1 MRNWNR
7 KTSSSKLSSVS
18 TSFSTAAKG
27 NFNHNRRT
35 NSKVPQNV
43 DPTKT
48 AFNKIL
54 IDKDIRQ
61 VYDEVF
67 GESIAEYNAN
77 QIAKKHPERQ
87 KKDYYSSICHDK
99 KTEPFREAV
108 VQIGN
113 KDKQLPRWESNE
125 ILQKFLKRFQEN
137 NPQLVVVGAYIHND
151 EATPHMHIDYVPV
164 ATYSKGLKK
173 RVSNDKALNQMGYKT
188 WNDWK
193 DSQMACLENLVR
205 EKGYDREYMN
215 NSNRHIADV
224 EQFKRVQKEVERQ
237 ANNKLEKM
245 ELPDIPAPEIKI
257 NPINKSE
264 SVRFTKAEFEQIKQ
278 VINYQQIQITSLE
291 AQKSTL
297 NTDLEISKQTINRIK
312 NKPYV
317 LENERLSTEL
327 EKNKSKTDKFDEISV
342 QNQQLKNQINT
353 LNNLQVE
360 NNNLKLELEKEK
372 QRSENFKIIGKLY
385 QCMYLHLMNHIIPSV
400 IQKFKIVEL
409 IRNGLD
415 NLFTGVLDEY
425 QNKSKNPDIY
435 TQLFQDNTSLNKS
448 YPDIDQ
454 EFSNLPD
461 VDELIEKYFTDAKK
475 DIQKKYKPSKARII
489 QCENKATAKKALKA
503 LKNGTDP
510 EEVAQQYMVD
520 SAKYSGKETLV
531 TTKTTDLSTRL
542 INTLSKTKKAG
553 VIDEV
558 FTNESSGTTYAYVAV
573 LVSNT
578 YKDIKDDVY
587 TTLSSDDDVTKA
599 CLVYYLKKYN
609 FEVHDQDV
617 FNNLKTNNPEY
628 LVSRPDLSKSDD

>member
-18 TSFSTAAKG
+18 ISFSTAAKG

-35 NSKVPQNV
+35 NSKVPENV
-43 DPTKT
+43 DPTRT

-61 VYDEVF
+61 VYKEVF
-67 GESIAEYNAN
+67 GEALAEYNAN
-77 QIAKKHPERQ
+77 QVAKKHPERQ

-113 KDKQLPRWESNE
+113 KDKQLPRWESND

-164 ATYSKGLKK
+164 ATYSKGLKT

-193 DSQMACLENLVR
+193 DSQMTCLENLVR

-224 EQFKRVQKEVERQ
+224 EKFKRVQKEVERL

-245 ELPDIPAPEIKI
+245 ELPDIPEPEIKL
-257 NPINKSE
+257 NPITKTE

-291 AQKSTL
+291 AHKS
-297 NTDLEISKQTINRIK
+297 DLSAKLENVELKLDTARK
-312 NKPYV
+312 KPYMR
-317 LENERLSTEL
+317 ENERLSAEL
-327 EKNKSKTDKFDEISV
+327 EKNKSKIEKFDEISI

-385 QCMYLHLMNHIIPSV
+385 QCMYLYLMDHILPSV
-400 IQKFKIVEL
+400 LQKFKIVEL
-409 IRNGLD
+409 INNQLNSLFAN
-415 NLFTGVLDEY
+415 NLNDY
-425 QNKSKNPDIY
+425 QKQSTNPDIY
-435 TQLFQDNTSLNKS
+435 TQLFHDNADLNDS
-448 YPDIDQ
+448 HPDIEQ
-454 EFSNLPD
+454 KFSNLPG
-461 VDELIEKYFTDAKK
+461 VDELIEQSELD
-475 DIQKKYKPSKARII
+475 Q
-489 QCENKATAKKALKA
+489 EN
-503 LKNGTDP
+503 
-510 EEVAQQYMVD
+510 EYE
-520 SAKYSGKETLV
+520 
-531 TTKTTDLSTRL
+531 
-542 INTLSKTKKAG
+542 
-553 VIDEV
+553 
-558 FTNESSGTTYAYVAV
+558 
-573 LVSNT
+573 
-578 YKDIKDDVY
+578 
-587 TTLSSDDDVTKA
+587 
-599 CLVYYLKKYN
+599 YY
-609 FEVHDQDV
+609 
-617 FNNLKTNNPEY
+617 
-628 LVSRPDLSKSDD
+628 R

>member
-113 KDKQLPRWESNE
+113 KDKQIPRWESNE

-291 AQKSTL
+291 AQKSAL

-327 EKNKSKTDKFDEISV
+327 EK
-342 QNQQLKNQINT
+342 
-353 LNNLQVE
+353 
-360 NNNLKLELEKEK
+360 EK

-385 QCMYLHLMNHIIPSV
+385 QCMYLYLMKNILPSV

-461 VDELIEKYFTDAKK
+461 VDELIEKAELD
-475 DIQKKYKPSKARII
+475 R
-489 QCENKATAKKALKA
+489 EN
-503 LKNGTDP
+503 DY
-510 EEVAQQYMVD
+510 E
-520 SAKYSGKETLV
+520 
-531 TTKTTDLSTRL
+531 
-542 INTLSKTKKAG
+542 
-553 VIDEV
+553 
-558 FTNESSGTTYAYVAV
+558 
-573 LVSNT
+573 
-578 YKDIKDDVY
+578 
-587 TTLSSDDDVTKA
+587 
-599 CLVYYLKKYN
+599 YY
-609 FEVHDQDV
+609 
-617 FNNLKTNNPEY
+617 
-628 LVSRPDLSKSDD
+628 R

>member
-18 TSFSTAAKG
+18 ISFSTAAKG

-35 NSKVPQNV
+35 NSKVPENV
-43 DPTKT
+43 DPTRT

-61 VYDEVF
+61 VYKEVF
-67 GESIAEYNAN
+67 GEALAEYNAN

-87 KKDYYSSICHDK
+87 KKDYYSAVCHDK

-125 ILQKFLKRFQEN
+125 ILQKFLKQFQKN

-151 EATPHMHIDYVPV
+151 EATPHMHIVYVPV

-205 EKGYDREYMN
+205 EKGYNREYMHN
-215 NSNRHIADV
+215 TDKHEPDV
-224 EQFKRVQKEVERQ
+224 QKFKRVQKEVVRL
-237 ANNKLEKM
+237 ANDKLEKM
-245 ELPDIPAPEIKI
+245 ELPDIPEPEIKL
-257 NPINKSE
+257 NPITKTE
-264 SVRFTKAEFEQIKQ
+264 SVRFSKAEFEQIKQ
-278 VINYQQIQITSLE
+278 VINYQQIKITSLE
-291 AQKSTL
+291 AQKSDL
-297 NTDLEISKQTINRIK
+297 NAELEINKQTINRIK

-317 LENERLSTEL
+317 LENEHLSAKL
-327 EKNKSKTDKFDEISV
+327 EKNKSKIDKFDEISI

-385 QCMYLHLMNHIIPSV
+385 QCMYLHLMDRIIPSV
-400 IQKFKIVEL
+400 IQKFKIVKL

-415 NLFTGVLDEY
+415 NLFIGVLDEY

-435 TQLFQDNTSLNKS
+435 TQLFDDNTDLNNS
-448 YPDIDQ
+448 YPNIDQ
-454 EFSNLPD
+454 EFANIPD
-461 VDELIEKYFTDAKK
+461 VDELIEISELDREK
-475 DIQKKYKPSKARII
+475 D
-489 QCENKATAKKALKA
+489 
-503 LKNGTDP
+503 
-510 EEVAQQYMVD
+510 
-520 SAKYSGKETLV
+520 
-531 TTKTTDLSTRL
+531 
-542 INTLSKTKKAG
+542 
-553 VIDEV
+553 
-558 FTNESSGTTYAYVAV
+558 
-573 LVSNT
+573 
-578 YKDIKDDVY
+578 
-587 TTLSSDDDVTKA
+587 
-599 CLVYYLKKYN
+599 
-609 FEVHDQDV
+609 HDHC
-617 FNNLKTNNPEY
+617 
-628 LVSRPDLSKSDD
+628 R

>member
-18 TSFSTAAKG
+18 ISFSTAAKG

-35 NSKVPQNV
+35 NSKVPENV
-43 DPTKT
+43 DPTRT

-54 IDKDIRQ
+54 VDKDIRQ
-61 VYDEVF
+61 VYNEVF
-67 GESIAEYNAN
+67 GEALAEYNAN

-87 KKDYYSSICHDK
+87 KKDYYSSVCHDK

-125 ILQKFLKRFQEN
+125 ILQKFLKQFQKN

-151 EATPHMHIDYVPV
+151 EATPHMHIVYVPV

-205 EKGYDREYMN
+205 EKGYDREYMHN
-215 NSNRHIADV
+215 TDKHEPDV
-224 EQFKRVQKEVERQ
+224 QKFKRVQKEVVRL
-237 ANNKLEKM
+237 ANDKLEKM
-245 ELPDIPAPEIKI
+245 ELPDIPEPEIKL
-257 NPINKSE
+257 NPITKTE
-264 SVRFTKAEFEQIKQ
+264 SVKFSKAEFEQIKQ
-278 VINYQQIQITSLE
+278 VINYQQIEITSLE
-291 AQKSTL
+291 AQKSDL
-297 NTDLEISKQTINRIK
+297 NAELEINKQTINRIK

-317 LENERLSTEL
+317 LENERLSAEL
-327 EKNKSKTDKFDEISV
+327 EKNKSKIDKFDEISI

-385 QCMYLHLMNHIIPSV
+385 QCMYLHLMDRIIPNV
-400 IQKFKIVEL
+400 IQKLKIVKL

-415 NLFTGVLDEY
+415 NLFIDVLNEY

-435 TQLFQDNTSLNKS
+435 TQLFDDNTDLNKS
-448 YPDIDQ
+448 HPNIEQ

-461 VDELIEKYFTDAKK
+461 VDELIEISELDREK
-475 DIQKKYKPSKARII
+475 DYDHCR
-489 QCENKATAKKALKA
+489 
-503 LKNGTDP
+503 
-510 EEVAQQYMVD
+510 
-520 SAKYSGKETLV
+520 
-531 TTKTTDLSTRL
+531 
-542 INTLSKTKKAG
+542 
-553 VIDEV
+553 
-558 FTNESSGTTYAYVAV
+558 
-573 LVSNT
+573 
-578 YKDIKDDVY
+578 
-587 TTLSSDDDVTKA
+587 
-599 CLVYYLKKYN
+599 
-609 FEVHDQDV
+609 
-617 FNNLKTNNPEY
+617 
-628 LVSRPDLSKSDD
+628 

>member
-18 TSFSTAAKG
+18 ISFSTAAKG

-35 NSKVPQNV
+35 NSKVPENV
-43 DPTKT
+43 DPTRT

-54 IDKDIRQ
+54 VDKDIRQ
-61 VYDEVF
+61 VYNEVF
-67 GESIAEYNAN
+67 GEALAEYNAN

-87 KKDYYSSICHDK
+87 KKDYYSSVCHDK

-125 ILQKFLKRFQEN
+125 ILQKFLKQFQKN

-151 EATPHMHIDYVPV
+151 EATPHMHIVYVPV

-205 EKGYDREYMN
+205 EKGYDREYMHN
-215 NSNRHIADV
+215 TDKHEPDV
-224 EQFKRVQKEVERQ
+224 QKFKRVQKEVVRL
-237 ANNKLEKM
+237 ATDKLEKM
-245 ELPDIPAPEIKI
+245 ELPDIPEPEIKL
-257 NPINKSE
+257 NPITKTE
-264 SVRFTKAEFEQIKQ
+264 SVKFSKAEFEQIKQ
-278 VINYQQIQITSLE
+278 VINYQQIEITSLE
-291 AQKSTL
+291 AQKSDL
-297 NTDLEISKQTINRIK
+297 NAELEINKQTINRIK

-317 LENERLSTEL
+317 LENERLSAEL
-327 EKNKSKTDKFDEISV
+327 EKNKSKIDKFDEISI

-385 QCMYLHLMNHIIPSV
+385 QCMYLHLMDRIIPNV
-400 IQKFKIVEL
+400 IQKLKIVKL

-415 NLFTGVLDEY
+415 NLFIGVLDEY

-435 TQLFQDNTSLNKS
+435 TQLFDDNTDLNNS
-448 YPDIDQ
+448 YPNIEQ
-454 EFSNLPD
+454 EFANLPD
-461 VDELIEKYFTDAKK
+461 VDELIEISELDREK
-475 DIQKKYKPSKARII
+475 DYDHCR
-489 QCENKATAKKALKA
+489 
-503 LKNGTDP
+503 
-510 EEVAQQYMVD
+510 
-520 SAKYSGKETLV
+520 
-531 TTKTTDLSTRL
+531 
-542 INTLSKTKKAG
+542 
-553 VIDEV
+553 
-558 FTNESSGTTYAYVAV
+558 
-573 LVSNT
+573 
-578 YKDIKDDVY
+578 
-587 TTLSSDDDVTKA
+587 
-599 CLVYYLKKYN
+599 
-609 FEVHDQDV
+609 
-617 FNNLKTNNPEY
+617 
-628 LVSRPDLSKSDD
+628 